1 MKEKLAIFYHL
12 YQNELSGLIYQQQM
26 HRLHTSGL
34 MEACEFIHI
43 GIVGEA
49 EMFSLPEKAR
59 VQYNKRL
66 TKDEGETVEAMYRFC
81 CDPNNSHY
89 DVLFFHS
96 KGASR
101 QFVPQLHAWRMF
113 LEYYVIDKW
122 RECIDKLKEYDSVGV
137 KLRMKPFPHYS
148 GNFWWANADYVATL
162 DENFLYTEGEHGK
175 IDRELMIGSGDRFDP
190 CDLHHVHKEMNM
202 YDTIFTEDNYI

>member
-1 MKEKLAIFYHL
+1 MD
-12 YQNELSGLIYQQQM
+12 
-26 HRLHTSGL
+26 
-34 MEACEFIHI
+34 ACEFIHI

-49 EMFSLPEKAR
+49 EMFSLPQKAR

-66 TKDEGETVEAMYRFC
+66 TKDEGETVESMYKFSKENR
-81 CDPNNSHY
+81 DY
-89 DVLFFHS
+89 KVLFFHA

-122 RECIDKLKEYDSVGV
+122 RECIDKLEEYDSVGV
-137 KLRMKPFPHYS
+137 KLRMKPYPHYS
-148 GNFWWANADYVATL
+148 GNFWWANSNYLATL
-162 DENFLYTEGEHGK
+162 DENFLYTEGESGK
-175 IDRELMIGSGDRFDP
+175 IDRELMIGTGDRFDP

-202 YDTIFTEDNYI
+202 YDTIFTEDNYLND

>member
-34 MEACEFIHI
+34 MDACEFIHI

-66 TKDEGETVEAMYRFC
+66 TKDEGETVESMYRFC
-81 CDPNNSHY
+81 KENPDY
-89 DVLFFHS
+89 KVLFFHA

-101 QFVPQLHAWRMF
+101 QFVPQLHSWRMF

-122 RECIDKLKEYDSVGV
+122 RECIDKLKEYDAVGV
-137 KLRMKPFPHYS
+137 KLRMKPYPDYS

-162 DENFLYTEGEHGK
+162 DENFLYTQGEHGK

-190 CDLHHVHKEMNM
+190 CDMHHVHKEMNM
-202 YDTIFTEDNYI
+202 YDTIFTEHNYI

>member
-1 MKEKLAIFYHL
+1 MD
-12 YQNELSGLIYQQQM
+12 
-26 HRLHTSGL
+26 
-34 MEACEFIHI
+34 ACEFIHI

-66 TKDEGETVEAMYRFC
+66 TKDEGETVESMYRFC
-81 CDPNNSHY
+81 KENPDY
-89 DVLFFHS
+89 KVLFFHA

-137 KLRMKPFPHYS
+137 KLRMKPYPHYS

>member
-1 MKEKLAIFYHL
+1 MKIAIFYHL
-12 YQNELSGLIYQQQM
+12 YQTELSGLIYQQQM
-26 HRLHTSGL
+26 HRLHASGL
-34 MEACEFIHI
+34 MDACDFIHI
-43 GIVGEA
+43 GVVGEH
-49 EMFSLPEKAR
+49 ELFSRPKKAQ
-59 VQYNKRL
+59 VLYNRRL
-66 TKDEGETVEAMYRFC
+66 TKDEGETVESVYRFC
-81 CDPNNSHY
+81 KLNPNY
-89 DVLFFHS
+89 KVLFFHA

-113 LEYYVIDKW
+113 LEYIVIDRWK
-122 RECIDKLKEYDSVGV
+122 ECIKKLKTYDAVGA
-137 KLRMKPFPHYS
+137 KLRMHPSPHFS
-148 GNFWWANADYVATL
+148 GNFWWANANYVATL

>member
-1 MKEKLAIFYHL
+1 
-12 YQNELSGLIYQQQM
+12 M
-26 HRLHTSGL
+26 HRLYTSGL
-34 MEACEFIHI
+34 MDACEFIHI
-43 GIVGEA
+43 GIVGEG
-49 EMFSLPEKAR
+49 EMFSLPKKAR

-66 TKDEGETVEAMYRFC
+66 TKDEGETVESMYRFC
-81 CDPNNSHY
+81 KENPDY
-89 DVLFFHS
+89 KVLFFHA

-101 QFVPQLHAWRMF
+101 QFVPQLHSWRMF

-162 DENFLYTEGEHGK
+162 DENFLYTQGEHGK